1 MAKRNK
7 LAVFSV
13 VALGMMFFAE
23 QNKACTRA
31 VYLGPDDMIVTGRT
45 MDWKEDPQSNI
56 YLFPRG
62 MEKRGGVTDNTVT
75 WTSKYGSVV
84 TAGYD
89 IGVCDGMNEKGLVAN
104 LLFLTES
111 SYHRPNDSRPVM
123 GLSIW
128 TQYVLDNFATVDEA
142 VNELSLETFRID
154 DPDLPNGAK
163 STLHLSISDA
173 TGNSAIFEYIN
184 GNLIIHEGRECQ
196 IMTNSPTY
204 DKQLTLNDYW
214 KEIGGLVM
222 LPGTNRASD
231 RFVRAS
237 FYIQALPQTDN
248 FRQAV
253 AGVFSVMR
261 NVSVPLGISIPEQP
275 NIASTRCSGEEVDAH
290 GWRDLCGQCR
300 RKVSGRKVTSLSVWD
315 IGGCFVFLCPNK
327 NESNMIGAIAGDI
340 IGSVYE
346 FDNIKTTVFPFF
358 TRKSNYT
365 DDTIMTVAVTD
376 WLLYGGNLVQVM
388 HRYGREFPCP
398 MGGYGAR
405 FGQWLCETNPQPY
418 NSWGNGSAMRVSA
431 VGWAFGSLEKTLQVA
446 EETAAVSHNH
456 PEGIKGAQAVAAAIY
471 LARTGKS
478 KQAIREYIETTFLYD
493 LNFSCDEIRPDYCF
507 NPSCQGTVPEAIV
520 AFLESTDFETAIR
533 LAISLGGDSDTL
545 ACITGGIAEAF
556 YGMSEDWKIE
566 VLRRLPEAFV
576 EVVEEF
582 YQKI

>member
-31 VYLGPDDMIVTGRT
+31 VYLGLDDMIVTGRT

-62 MEKRGGVTDNTVT
+62 MEKRGGITDNTVT

-275 NIASTRCSGEEVDAH
+275 NIASTR
-290 GWRDLCGQCR
+290 WR
-300 RKVSGRKVTSLSVWD
+300 
-315 IGGCFVFLCPNK
+315 
-327 NESNMIGAIAGDI
+327 
-340 IGSVYE
+340 
-346 FDNIKTTVFPFF
+346 
-358 TRKSNYT
+358 
-365 DDTIMTVAVTD
+365 TVADQKNKV
-376 WLLYGGNLVQVM
+376 Y
-388 HRYGREFPCP
+388 YFE
-398 MGGYGAR
+398 
-405 FGQWLCETNPQPY
+405 
-418 NSWGNGSAMRVSA
+418 S
-431 VGWAFGSLEKTLQVA
+431 TL
-446 EETAAVSHNH
+446 SPDIFWINF
-456 PEGIKGAQAVAAAIY
+456 K
-471 LARTGKS
+471 
-478 KQAIREYIETTFLYD
+478 D
-493 LNFSCDEIRPDYCF
+493 LNFKTGAP
-507 NPSCQGTVPEAIV
+507 VKK
-520 AFLESTDFETAIR
+520 L
-533 LAISLGGDSDTL
+533 TL
-545 ACITGGIAEAF
+545 TGGEIYAGNAAGRFRAGKSLHFLFE
-556 YGMSEDWKIE
+556 I
-566 VLRRLPEAFV
+566 
-576 EVVEEF
+576 
-582 YQKI
+582 